1 VHVRGAMSEGE
12 QRRAAQFHG
21 DEREKKECEKW
32 MVVHMEVVMVVTV
45 VAVIL
50 QHSLLMNTR
59 VHDDNLQ
66 T

>member
-1 VHVRGAMSEGE
+1 VNKEERLNFMAMK
-12 QRRAAQFHG
+12 
-21 DEREKKECEKW
+21 ERKKSVGKW